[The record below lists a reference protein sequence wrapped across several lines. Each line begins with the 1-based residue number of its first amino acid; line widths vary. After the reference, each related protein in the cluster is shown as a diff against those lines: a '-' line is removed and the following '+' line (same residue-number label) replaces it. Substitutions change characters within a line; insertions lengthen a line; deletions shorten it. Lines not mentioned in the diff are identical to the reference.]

1 MLDNETFLLYL
12 VRKAKEGDELAF
24 EHIVKILDS
33 DIHKLAKNYYIVGS
47 DDQDVIQEC
56 RIGIWKAIKDF
67 DENGGMNFK
76 NFSLN
81 LCCKRHLITAISH
94 ANTQKF
100 RLQNEAVSL
109 SAPVSHDGDDGVQTY
124 ADYIVDPDSDLTE
137 NYISQEEFSSNLELV
152 SNKLTKLEYS
162 IFGQYAFSSSY
173 KDIAKALG
181 VKPKTVDNALMRIR
195 KKAND
200 AYKFYEDTHSSV
212 GIYTS
217 EQLSIFYEEQNTKSF
232 VGIGTVAFM

>member
-1 MLDNETFLLYL
+1 MLDNETLLLYL
-12 VRKAKEGDELAF
+12 VKKAKEGDETSF
-24 EHIVKILDS
+24 EHIIKILEP
-33 DIHKLAKNYYIVGS
+33 DIYKLAKNYYIVGS

-56 RIGIWKAIKDF
+56 RIGVWKAIKDF

-100 RLQNEAVSL
+100 RLQNEAISL
-109 SAPVSHDGDDGVQTY
+109 SAPVSHEGDDGVQTY

-137 NYISQEEFSSNLELV
+137 NYISQEEFSSNLDLV

-200 AYKFYEDTHSSV
+200 AYKFYADTHSSV

-217 EQLSIFYEEQNTKSF
+217 DQLNIFYEEQNTTSF
-232 VGIGTVAFM
+232 IGISTVAFM